1 MTANLGMGGNCAVDG
16 VCYLINDLLQVVRS
30 AAASA
35 KGPSTK
41 ELQGVFERYEAKQ
54 RPRADFCVTM
64 SGYAV
69 RLETMETWWLRA
81 LLYVI
86 PWVPTKWKADF
97 FYDFDHSAPH
107 LEFLPI
113 PQPAKQDVYTD

>member
-1 MTANLGMGGNCAVDG
+1 MGGNCAVDG
-16 VCYLINDLLQVVRS
+16 VCHLVNELLPVLQSRC
-30 AAASA
+30 
-35 KGPSTK
+35 GPNGPTTEK
-41 ELQGVFERYEAKQ
+41 LHKVFERYEEKQ

-69 RLETMETWWLRA
+69 RLETMETWWLRL

-86 PWVPTKWKADF
+86 PWVPTKAKADF

-107 LEFLPI
+107 LDFLPI
-113 PQPAKQDVYTD
+113 PDQSAQAKYTD

>member
-1 MTANLGMGGNCAVDG
+1 MGGNCAVDG
-16 VCYLINDLLQVVRS
+16 VCYLINELLPVIQS
-30 AAASA
+30 AAAAASKA
-35 KGPSTK
+35 TGPSTK
-41 ELQGVFERYEAKQ
+41 ELQEVFEKYEAKQ

-81 LLYVI
+81 LLWVI

-107 LEFLPI
+107 LDFLPV
-113 PQPAKQDVYTD
+113 PEAVKQAVYTD